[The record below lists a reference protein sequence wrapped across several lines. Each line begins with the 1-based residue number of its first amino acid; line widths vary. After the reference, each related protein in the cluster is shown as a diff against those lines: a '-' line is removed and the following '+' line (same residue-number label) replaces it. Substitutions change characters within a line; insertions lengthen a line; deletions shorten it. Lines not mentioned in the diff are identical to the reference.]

1 MRYDIF
7 HIAYGICY
15 LEDALFLPAVVMICS
30 VEMSQN
36 DHKGKDMATKRT
48 TFGAGRFG
56 EAA

>member
-1 MRYDIF
+1 MRYDKV

-15 LEDALFLPAVVMICS
+15 LDDALFLPAVVMICS
-30 VEMSQN
+30 VDMNQN
-36 DHKGKDMATKRT
+36 DHKAKDMAMKRT